1 MVAFVELLF
10 LGEEVI
16 AWVKAVVIF
25 ECSMANFRD
34 CTTEYIVND
43 NSTL

>member
-16 AWVKAVVIF
+16 AWVEAMVIF
-25 ECSMANFRD
+25 GCSM
-34 CTTEYIVND
+34 YG
-43 NSTL
+43 